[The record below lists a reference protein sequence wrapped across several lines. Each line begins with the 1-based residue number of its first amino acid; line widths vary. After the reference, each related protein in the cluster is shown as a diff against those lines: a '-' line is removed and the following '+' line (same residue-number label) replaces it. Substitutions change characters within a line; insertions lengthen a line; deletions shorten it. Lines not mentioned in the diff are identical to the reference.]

1 MMNAETPKRS
11 ESVLLECE
19 LEAPPEKV
27 WRALTEPALLAR
39 WLLPIRDPQPESAG
53 SLAFAGE
60 AEGLA
65 RRIDCRV
72 VAAEPPRRL
81 SYGWRGNEDGE
92 GESVVTFE
100 LTESPAGGTRL
111 KLVHDGFDTASMRA
125 CADADPLD
133 QVYLPSPRR
142 NPRIKSGEGSRAT
155 GVLLQPW
162 IPAFA
167 GMTKEGKRGRRAAN
181 DNVLIVRCAA

>member
-11 ESVLLECE
+11 EAVLLECE

-39 WLLPIRDPQPESAG
+39 WLLPIQDAQPESG
-53 SLAFAGE
+53 GRLAFAGA

-65 RRIDCRV
+65 PRIDCRV
-72 VAAEPPRRL
+72 LAAEPPRRL
-81 SYGWRGNEDGE
+81 SYAWRGSEDGE
-92 GESVVTFE
+92 GESVVTLE

-111 KLVHDGFDTASMRA
+111 KLVHDGFASAAPRA
-125 CADADPLD
+125 E
-133 QVYLPSPRR
+133 VFSPSSRR
-142 NPRIKSGEGSRAT
+142 KPGSRAT
-155 GVLLQPW
+155 SVLLQPS

-167 GMTKEGKRGRRAAN
+167 GMTRERGKGWRAAN
-181 DNVLIVRCAA
+181 DNALILLCAA

>member
-11 ESVLLECE
+11 APKGPGSVLLECE

-39 WLLPIRDPQPESAG
+39 WLLPIRDRQPEAG
-53 SLAFAGE
+53 GRLAFAGE
-60 AEGLA
+60 TEGLA

-72 VAAEPPRRL
+72 LAAEPPRRL
-81 SYGWRGNEDGE
+81 SYGWRGSEDGE

-111 KLVHDGFDTASMRA
+111 KLVHDGFASAVLRA
-125 CADADPLD
+125 QLFSS
-133 QVYLPSPRR
+133 SPRR
-142 NPRIKSGEGSRAT
+142 NPRIESGEGSRAT

-167 GMTKEGKRGRRAAN
+167 GMTKDGQRREIAN
-181 DNVLIVRCAA
+181 DNVLILKCVA